1 MSVENR
7 VLKAKIG
14 EMESQLNSLSTNFN
28 TMPRT
33 SLAVASPTLP
43 LNQRRAHGSN
53 SIELREIR
61 QIFEQ
66 KVAQLEKENKDRE
79 RAFEEL
85 RQGLN
90 HQRSE
95 MEAKDEKI
103 MQLERKLQQV
113 GRGQGVQSDIIG
125 DMQELQQQ
133 QRQGN
138 S

>member
-33 SLAVASPTLP
+33 SMTPASPN
-43 LNQRRAHGSN
+43 NQRHAPP
-53 SIELREIR
+53 ELREMR

-66 KVAQLEKENKDRE
+66 KVSHLEQENKERE

-85 RQGLN
+85 REGLN
-90 HQRSE
+90 QQRTE

-103 MQLERKLQQV
+103 QQLERKLQQF
-113 GRGQGVQSDIIG
+113 GRGQGDHADIIG
-125 DMQELQQQ
+125 DMQEIQHQ
-133 QRQGN
+133 QRQG
-138 S
+138 SSKS